1 MHTIA
6 QVMGMIQ
13 AWHTA
18 ESAQPG
24 QHERLAEIEQAL
36 GRLQSSNGQTNVQAR
51 TYHLSP
57 PQQFCDYVASNY
69 FGEVVFSDPQW
80 HAKRLWNAAMKAS
93 LPLGLPSS
101 PFPEQKYDDTL
112 LPFLELMRAELHA
125 NTAKGDR
132 PGWLTMSPEKGLLE
146 IYWHTAKLSA
156 AVKNKNT
163 PAIKEHAADV
173 ANMSMMLLDVCVGI
187 VREPAIQTADAEIAP
202 TLSACPGRTAHFRD
216 ISQPREQL
224 QSQQITNTSS
234 PMPGHPTAAKETAF
248 PILGLLQTQL
258 SQAAREVHAIHAAG
272 LRAEEDQAD
281 GARWRAM
288 MQAGMSGN
296 APIMNAIVAE
306 VTRLQP
312 RSLAEF
318 RIAIDRAFEGVGP
331 ARPAIDEIVA

>member
-101 PFPEQKYDDTL
+101 PFPEQKYEDTL

-187 VREPAIQTADAEIAP
+187 GIEPPAQ
-202 TLSACPGRTAHFRD
+202 
-216 ISQPREQL
+216 ISTTMP
-224 QSQQITNTSS
+224 S
-234 PMPGHPTAAKETAF
+234 P
-248 PILGLLQTQL
+248 
-258 SQAAREVHAIHAAG
+258 AIHAEPVRDA
-272 LRAEEDQAD
+272 QAD
-281 GARWRAM
+281 ATPSSRV
-288 MQAGMSGN
+288 Q
-296 APIMNAIVAE
+296 
-306 VTRLQP
+306 
-312 RSLAEF
+312 RSLNDVANGGCPSCGSKGCV
-318 RIAIDRAFEGVGP
+318 ALQCSRAAP
-331 ARPAIDEIVA
+331 ADSGEHSMFGGSEMQSMIRA